1 MNLDEA
7 CNFDLEAIIELEEV
21 LVVVA
26 FEAAVALLEAE

>member
-7 CNFDLEAIIELEEV
+7 CNFGLEAIIKLEQV

-26 FEAAVALLEAE
+26 LGVAVALLEAE